1 MDINKIS
8 NEIATLKRA
17 VKTAATAS
25 LKDKLKKKIVSLN
38 EVLKD
43 ANIPAKRLAMILL
56 GAKRKVFSYTTAEFN
71 AVIKRLSYK
80 AEYSFLKGLT
90 KPEIKDDLERY
101 AKNPGW
107 RFKGRG
113 NYKTPTKKDLAADAG
128 LPYSKRRTYYEKR
141 SNRSDVTNPAKLKD
155 GGGVGENFKISKI
168 KEIVEKY
175 INLSYNIGSFK
186 ILRDDK
192 DVLLLGKENKYK
204 DISIDFRLDMYPNK
218 LWFGGLAKLEVS
230 SVSLADPKLNYLN
243 TSDRRVVHK
252 KINVRKVVS
261 SYLDLEKL
269 LKNFLIKAGEL
280 DKKATGGGVG
290 KINIDDLKR
299 AEKLLGAKKLSEI
312 NAMSMNELQDELLY
326 ANNTLEMIEESG
338 SFQYDRQSF
347 LDAIKT
353 VVSAKLNKKETG
365 GGVGVENE
373 NKEMETGGW
382 IGTKVYRKLDKK
394 EFKVNDFKN
403 YGSYQE
409 LFVKSNDGEK
419 IEITLGHP
427 YKKNDF
433 LNNWSTNKMETGG
446 GVEIKEGEDYLYGRV
461 VGKNYTYT
469 NNKIPNFS
477 LKIGIFKEGKS
488 PNNHYAYLSVPN
500 NVDASI
506 LSNLLN
512 KSGSINNSNNSYSN
526 QFSRYDLSEDEVKT
540 IINHFTK
547 ISGTKKMGYG
557 GLAENENKEMVLNN
571 AQQIE
576 HHAEELENAAKNS
589 KHVPAWVV
597 AKIYNASSNI
607 SDATHYLEGV
617 NTMPKEQFERI
628 HEEVENHKMETGGG
642 LDSFLGKQMHVS
654 KVCKTHGCSTKDYLH
669 AKKKYKTGG
678 VVGSESE
685 KFIKDLE
692 KFRGSAYQL
701 PWMWLWQFCQE
712 YPNLVNSKFANS
724 KPINP
729 SYFDDVVKKL
739 DCKFGDIAITGE
751 RLKDWNAIKKEM
763 SINDFEKA
771 ANKAG
776 INYVIGGY
784 NVNDCILWNAKGHYK
799 TGGIIDINELNLPV
813 IRTQFEDEEYEFKEG
828 GKVKNTL
835 QIKKGDKIVVNKK
848 HEGVITNILKTKSG
862 TISYKWKMNTAPND
876 DQFRLYEFD
885 YGKRWVLKKDKM
897 EDGGDVGDTE
907 KLYKDL
913 LLEYEKSAYKK
924 HKLGFESFLDGK
936 KQSSKIKDVLDMHEN
951 HVAEGLYAD
960 GGAVKGDYEK
970 IINFIKYEVDY
981 VPDSVEEIKK
991 YPEPYKTKALEALK
1005 YRENN
1010 FNEMAESKK
1019 IKYMTE
1025 GGGVGDIKIVKI
1037 KNLEVLNEDFGKM
1050 TYNEALEKVKKL
1062 GGNWRL
1068 PSIEDFFNNSEG
1080 SGLNQ
1085 NRRKLT
1091 SIAVNESGDI
1101 GKTWAMDKEVN
1112 KGKEARYL
1120 YIGKN
1125 GMSTA
1130 ANKNEKHT
1138 LLIVRDTTAKDKME
1152 DGGGVGDDKEIKLIE
1167 DALDDYYGIDESSK
1181 SITSAD
1187 LEKVLLNNKYQT
1199 LKYKGRYI
1207 KTSHREIPKF
1217 NEIKAKLKSKGWV
1230 IYEKQKMKTGG
1241 AVKGAKFKHH
1251 GKELEIKKVQDGA
1264 VYTTDGK
1271 QYSLKVLESLGVTFN
1286 KERAKSNKPRGVRG
1300 NRREQMEG
1308 DVAELEYDLKGYKQD
1323 LRQLNF
1329 DMELEAGEKGDKWTD
1344 ADANRYGREMN
1355 ELEEKIKSLE
1365 KQIAEKEQKLSYKI
1379 GGEVRSKLTGWKHK
1393 KNN

>member
-56 GAKRKVFSYTTAEFN
+56 GAKRKIFSYTTAEFN

-141 SNRSDVTNPAKLKD
+141 SNRSDVTNPAKLKDGGNIKMNEIGFNIQEVTKSLSSNEKNQLIKLSNNVVEKAKKKGFSLYVNLREFKKGAEIEIVIKHNHRNIEGKPEYNFMNEFEYKIERGVRITDDLTFDVTTGSYEDSWDENTISIDKYFSIIENAKLKD

-280 DKKATGGGVG
+280 DKKATGGGVIKNKDELWG
-290 KINIDDLKR
+290 KIDAIANIKGYDKAFTEVFGKEGEEVLEKYYKDYLSKYSKQALASEDGYYIRKDAYSDSVDAAIQFFYEKLKGNKMKTGGGVGEINLDDLKR
-299 AEKLLGAKKLSEI
+299 AEKLLGVKKLSEI

-326 ANNTLEMIEESG
+326 AKNTLEMIEESG

-365 GGVGVENE
+365 GGVGV
-373 NKEMETGGW
+373 
-382 IGTKVYRKLDKK
+382 
-394 EFKVNDFKN
+394 
-403 YGSYQE
+403 
-409 LFVKSNDGEK
+409 
-419 IEITLGHP
+419 
-427 YKKNDF
+427 
-433 LNNWSTNKMETGG
+433 
-446 GVEIKEGEDYLYGRV
+446 
-461 VGKNYTYT
+461 
-469 NNKIPNFS
+469 
-477 LKIGIFKEGKS
+477 
-488 PNNHYAYLSVPN
+488 
-500 NVDASI
+500 
-506 LSNLLN
+506 
-512 KSGSINNSNNSYSN
+512 
-526 QFSRYDLSEDEVKT
+526 
-540 IINHFTK
+540 
-547 ISGTKKMGYG
+547 
-557 GLAENENKEMVLNN
+557 ENENKEMVLNN

-678 VVGSESE
+678 
-685 KFIKDLE
+685 
-692 KFRGSAYQL
+692 
-701 PWMWLWQFCQE
+701 
-712 YPNLVNSKFANS
+712 
-724 KPINP
+724 
-729 SYFDDVVKKL
+729 
-739 DCKFGDIAITGE
+739 
-751 RLKDWNAIKKEM
+751 
-763 SINDFEKA
+763 
-771 ANKAG
+771 
-776 INYVIGGY
+776 
-784 NVNDCILWNAKGHYK
+784 
-799 TGGIIDINELNLPV
+799 IIDINELNLPV

-897 EDGGDVGDTE
+897 EDGGGVGDNQLNVVFSRQDVFEKAKDFYENESAFYPSDVNDEFKTFVFDIENGEADATE
-907 KLYKDL
+907 FYLDQELQETDL
-913 LLEYEKSAYKK
+913 DGYYFEIADKMKHGGNFTGKIMDYTKSGKPIYDERLDHHSYDNYTKQDRDDASRAFAKK
-924 HKLGFESFLDGK
+924 HHQQELDE
-936 KQSSKIKDVLDMHEN
+936 KIARANKMKT
-951 HVAEGLYAD
+951 
-960 GGAVKGDYEK
+960 GGAVKGLT
-970 IINFIKYEVDY
+970 
-981 VPDSVEEIKK
+981 
-991 YPEPYKTKALEALK
+991 PERLTELLDN
-1005 YRENN
+1005 YREVET
-1010 FNEMAESKK
+1010 NE
-1019 IKYMTE
+1019 I
-1025 GGGVGDIKIVKI
+1025 
-1037 KNLEVLNEDFGKM
+1037 EDFGSFMEVDEPSKWVARLLKDDSYKGM
-1050 TYNEALEKVKKL
+1050 ERDKFYSDKQLKEKIVSALKEQEKTALKKL
-1062 GGNWRL
+1062 RAID
-1068 PSIEDFFNNSEG
+1068 SEIEKAFPVIKKLYPQMQESPLYGQAIYKWTKGKDSWTINTPKYYNDEV
-1080 SGLNQ
+1080 
-1085 NRRKLT
+1085 KLT
-1091 SIAVNESGDI
+1091 SDEA
-1101 GKTWAMDKEVN
+1101 KE
-1112 KGKEARYL
+1112 Y
-1120 YIGKN
+1120 KN
-1125 GMSTA
+1125 F
-1130 ANKNEKHT
+1130 
-1138 LLIVRDTTAKDKME
+1138 LR
-1152 DGGGVGDDKEIKLIE
+1152 
-1167 DALDDYYGIDESSK
+1167 
-1181 SITSAD
+1181 
-1187 LEKVLLNNKYQT
+1187 
-1199 LKYKGRYI
+1199 
-1207 KTSHREIPKF
+1207 
-1217 NEIKAKLKSKGWV
+1217 LKSVKS
-1230 IYEKQKMKTGG
+1230 KKKTGG

-1300 NRREQMEG
+1300 NKREQMQG

-1355 ELEEKIKSLE
+1355 ELEEKIETLK

-1379 GGEVRSKLTGWKHK
+1379 GGEVGSKLTGWRHK